1 MTFGVNQSPDSLI
14 ALEAAANKG
23 GVSSTSP
30 VLPKPKINIMIPQTK
45 TINKVMSLFFDL
57 GSTGLVDETPPL
69 FAAAARAMSES
80 GDWLT
85 PKVNGIFRFDKP
97 PLIYWLMGFF
107 YSLPNNDM
115 WDSLGTLSARLP
127 SALGSLFLMLI
138 IGDTL
143 FCWPQKGDKEFFTPI
158 VASLGFALSPLIII
172 WSRTAVSDALLTGT
186 LGISLLLFWRRM
198 VSDNN
203 DQCISAWVF
212 LGFAILTKG
221 PVAFILAALTIASFL
236 LSQRDSKSMLCKIRP
251 KKGFLITILISV
263 PWYIL
268 ELIKEGKP
276 FWDNFFGYHNFQR
289 YTSVV
294 NNHSEPLWFFLYIM
308 VLASLPFTPF
318 LYHGIFIAVKDFLKS
333 LKENCRVSETLNT
346 YALCW
351 LSSVF
356 IFFSISATKLPSY
369 WLPAIPAAA
378 ILISNSF
385 ISLKNPNKTY
395 FYMWIFNILILFGVS
410 IAFFFSN
417 IWLSSINDPEMPNLA
432 FELIST
438 GIIFKARLFFSLFTF
453 LAIILFSLKSKNIF
467 LYLQILL
474 LIGQSFL
481 MSPIRKLADTSRQL
495 PLRNIS
501 KLILGMREG
510 RETLAMIG
518 IRKPSLHYY
527 SRQIVFYE
535 PSTKEGLI
543 NLSERLNSDKRKN
556 YEDQPDYQNKSF
568 LVVIDDYSSRQ
579 MHWSNINHQK
589 LGEYGIY
596 NLWRIQRNDLIKYS
610 DFLVKSGYKSDW
622 KKRQVEKF

>member
-1 MTFGVNQSPDSLI
+1 MILLNSRKRFKTSLI
-14 ALEAAANKG
+14 VLVL
-23 GVSSTSP
+23 GVIIFI
-30 VLPKPKINIMIPQTK
+30 L
-45 TINKVMSLFFDL
+45 DL
-57 GSTGLVDETPPL
+57 GKTGLVDETPPL

-85 PKVNGIFRFDKP
+85 PKVNGMFRFDKP
-97 PLIYWLMGFF
+97 PLIYWLMSFF
-107 YSLPNNDM
+107 YSLPKNEI

-127 SALGSLFLMLI
+127 SALGSLFLMLM

-143 FCWPQKGDKEFFTPI
+143 FCWPQKGDRQFLTPI

-198 VSDNN
+198 ASKNN

-221 PVAFILAALTIASFL
+221 PVAFVLAALTIISFL
-236 LSQRDSKSMLCKIRP
+236 FCQKNWERLLCKINP
-251 KKGFLITILISV
+251 KKGILITILISI

-276 FWDNFFGYHNFQR
+276 FWDSFFGYHNFQR

-294 NNHSEPLWFFLYIM
+294 NNHAEPFWFFLYIM

-318 LYHGIFIAVKDFLKS
+318 LFHGIFETFKDLFKIS
-333 LKENCRVSETLNT
+333 RKNSIVSESLYT
-346 YALCW
+346 YSFCW
-351 LSSVF
+351 LISVL

-378 ILISNSF
+378 ILISHSF
-385 ISLKNPNKTY
+385 ISLKNSNKNY
-395 FYMWIFNILILFGVS
+395 LFLWIPSIFILFGIS
-410 IAFFFSN
+410 IIFFFSN
-417 IWLSSINDPEMPNLA
+417 FWLSLIDDPEMPNLA
-432 FELIST
+432 SELISS
-438 GIIFKARLFFSLFTF
+438 GIIFKAKLFFSLVTLF
-453 LAIILFSLKSKNIF
+453 AITLFSLKSKNIF

-474 LIGQSFL
+474 VIGQFFL

-501 KLILGMREG
+501 KLISDIREG
-510 RETLAMIG
+510 NESLAMIG
-518 IRKPSLHYY
+518 IRKPSLHFY

-535 PSTKEGLI
+535 PNTKEGII
-543 NLSERLNSDKRKN
+543 NLSDRLENDRRNN
-556 YEDQPDYQNKSF
+556 YEDQPNYDYKTL
-568 LVVIDDYSSRQ
+568 LVVIDDYSSAKL
-579 MHWSNINHQK
+579 HWSNINHQK
-589 LGEYGIY
+589 LGEFGIY
-596 NLWRIQRNDLIKYS
+596 NLWRIQKSDLNKYA
-610 DFLVKSGYKSDW
+610 DFLENNGYELNW
-622 KKRQVEKF
+622 KNREVEKF

>member
-1 MTFGVNQSPDSLI
+1 MILLNSKKRLI
-14 ALEAAANKG
+14 TLLI
-23 GVSSTSP
+23 
-30 VLPKPKINIMIPQTK
+30 VLVCGIIIF
-45 TINKVMSLFFDL
+45 IL
-57 GSTGLVDETPPL
+57 GLGNTGLVDETPPL

-80 GDWLT
+80 GDWIT
-85 PKVNGIFRFDKP
+85 PKVNGMFRFDKP

-107 YSLPNNDM
+107 YSLPKNEI
-115 WDSLGTLSARLP
+115 WDSFGTLSARLP
-127 SALGSLFLMLI
+127 SALGSLFLMLM

-143 FCWPQKGDKEFFTPI
+143 FCWPQKGDRQFLTPI

-198 VSDNN
+198 ASENN

-221 PVAFILAALTIASFL
+221 PVAFVLALLTITSFL
-236 LSQRDSKSMLCKIRP
+236 FSQKNWKTLLCKINP

-294 NNHSEPLWFFLYIM
+294 NNHAEPFWFFLYIM
-308 VLASLPFTPF
+308 ILASLPFTPF
-318 LYHGIFIAVKDFLKS
+318 LYHGIFKTFKDFSKS
-333 LKENCRVSETLNT
+333 SKESCNVTETLYT
-346 YALCW
+346 YSLCW
-351 LSSVF
+351 LTSVL
-356 IFFSISATKLPSY
+356 IFFSLSATKLPSY

-378 ILISNSF
+378 LLTSNSF
-385 ISLKNPNKTY
+385 ISLKNINKSYLY
-395 FYMWIFNILILFGVS
+395 FWIFNILILFGFS

-432 FELIST
+432 SELISS
-438 GIIFKARLFFSLFTF
+438 GIIFKAKLFFSSFTL
-453 LAIILFSLKSKNIF
+453 LAIILFSLKSRNIL

-474 LIGQSFL
+474 LIGQSYL

-501 KLILGMREG
+501 KLILDIREG

-535 PSTKEGLI
+535 PNTEEGLI
-543 NLSERLNSDKRKN
+543 NLSERLNTDRREN
-556 YEDQPDYQNKSF
+556 YEDQPDYEYKSL
-568 LVVIDDYSSRQ
+568 LVVIDEYSTRRQ
-579 MHWSNINHQK
+579 QWSKINHQK
-589 LGEYGIY
+589 LGKFGIY
-596 NLWRIQRNDLIKYS
+596 NLWRIQKSDLNKYS
-610 DFLVKSGYKSDW
+610 RFLVKSGYKSDW
-622 KKRQVEKF
+622 ENRKVEKF

>member
-1 MTFGVNQSPDSLI
+1 MILFNSKKRLI
-14 ALEAAANKG
+14 TLLI
-23 GVSSTSP
+23 
-30 VLPKPKINIMIPQTK
+30 VLVCGIIIF
-45 TINKVMSLFFDL
+45 IL
-57 GSTGLVDETPPL
+57 GLGTTGLVDETPPL
-69 FAAAARAMSES
+69 FAAAAREMSES

-107 YSLPNNDM
+107 YSLPKNEV

-127 SALGSLFLMLI
+127 SALGSLFLMLM

-143 FCWPQKGDKEFFTPI
+143 FCWPQKGARQFLTPI

-198 VSDNN
+198 ASESN

-221 PVAFILAALTIASFL
+221 PVALVLAFFTITSFL
-236 LSQRDSKSMLCKIRP
+236 FSQKNWKTLFCRINP
-251 KKGFLITILISV
+251 KRGFLITILISV
-263 PWYIL
+263 PWYLL

-289 YTSVV
+289 YTAVV
-294 NNHSEPLWFFLYIM
+294 NNHAEPFWFFLYIM
-308 VLASLPFTPF
+308 ILASLPFTPF
-318 LYHGIFIAVKDFLKS
+318 LFYGIFKAFKDFLRNTKKS
-333 LKENCRVSETLNT
+333 SNVSETLHI
-346 YALCW
+346 YSLCW
-351 LSSVF
+351 LTSVL
-356 IFFSISATKLPSY
+356 IFFSLSATKLPSY

-385 ISLKNPNKTY
+385 INLKNTSKSY
-395 FYMWIFNILILFGVS
+395 LYLWVFNILILFGFS
-410 IAFFFSN
+410 MAFFFSN
-417 IWLSSINDPEMPNLA
+417 NWLSSINDPEMPNLA
-432 FELIST
+432 SELISS
-438 GIIFKARLFFSLFTF
+438 GIIFKAKLFFSSFTL
-453 LAIILFSLKSKNIF
+453 LAIILFSLKSKNIL

-501 KLILGMREG
+501 KLILDIREG
-510 RETLAMIG
+510 KETLAMIG

-535 PSTKEGLI
+535 PNTEEGLI
-543 NLSERLNSDKRKN
+543 NLSERLNTDRREN
-556 YEDQPDYQNKSF
+556 YKDQPDYEYKSL
-568 LVVIDDYSSRQ
+568 LVVIDELSSRRKQ
-579 MHWSNINHQK
+579 WSKINHQK
-589 LGEYGIY
+589 LGKFGIY
-596 NLWRIQRNDLIKYS
+596 NLWRIQKSDLNKNS
-610 DFLVKSGYKSDW
+610 KFLVNSGYKSDW
-622 KKRQVEKF
+622 KNRKVEKF

>member
-1 MTFGVNQSPDSLI
+1 MFLLKTKKRLSTLLIVLVSGIFIFFFG
-14 ALEAAANKG
+14 
-23 GVSSTSP
+23 
-30 VLPKPKINIMIPQTK
+30 
-45 TINKVMSLFFDL
+45 L
-57 GSTGLVDETPPL
+57 GTTGLVDETPPL

-80 GDWLT
+80 GDWIT

-107 YSLPNNDM
+107 FSLPKNEL
-115 WDSLGTLSARLP
+115 WDSFGSLSARLP
-127 SALGSLFLMLI
+127 SALGSLFLMLM

-143 FCWPQKGDKEFFTPI
+143 FCWPQKGDRQFLTPI

-186 LGISLLLFWRRM
+186 LGITLLLFWRRM
-198 VSDNN
+198 ASENN
-203 DQCISAWVF
+203 DQCTSAWVF

-221 PVAFILAALTIASFL
+221 PVAFVLASLTITSFL
-236 LSQRDSKSMLCKIRP
+236 FSQRDWKRLLCKINP

-268 ELIKEGKP
+268 ELIKEGRP

-289 YTSVV
+289 YTAVV
-294 NNHSEPLWFFLYIM
+294 NNHAEPFWFFLYIM
-308 VLASLPFTPF
+308 ILASLPFTPF
-318 LYHGIFIAVKDFLKS
+318 LYHGIFQAFKDLLKS
-333 LKENCRVSETLNT
+333 SKASCNVTETLYT
-346 YALCW
+346 YSLCW
-351 LSSVF
+351 LTSVL

-378 ILISNSF
+378 ILISKSF
-385 ISLKNPNKTY
+385 IDLKNSNKSFLY
-395 FYMWIFNILILFGVS
+395 LWIFNILILFGIS

-417 IWLSSINDPEMPNLA
+417 IWLTSINDPEMPNLA
-432 FELIST
+432 SELISS
-438 GIIFKARLFFSLFTF
+438 GIIFKAKFFFSSFTL
-453 LAIILFSLKSKNIF
+453 LAIILFSLQSKNIF

-501 KLILGMREG
+501 KLISNTREG
-510 RETLAMIG
+510 NETLAMIG

-535 PSTKEGLI
+535 PNTKEGLI
-543 NLSERLNSDKRKN
+543 NLSDRLNTDRRIN
-556 YEDQPDYQNKSF
+556 YEDQPDYDHKSL
-568 LVVIDDYSSRQ
+568 LVVIDEYSSREQ
-579 MHWSNINHQK
+579 HWSNINHQK
-589 LGEYGIY
+589 LGAYGIY
-596 NLWRIQRNDLIKYS
+596 NLWRIQKSDLNKYS
-610 DFLVKSGYKSDW
+610 ELLVNSGYKSDW
-622 KKRQVEKF
+622 KNRKVEKF

>member
-1 MTFGVNQSPDSLI
+1 MILLNSKKRLI
-14 ALEAAANKG
+14 TLLI
-23 GVSSTSP
+23 
-30 VLPKPKINIMIPQTK
+30 VLVCGIIIF
-45 TINKVMSLFFDL
+45 IL
-57 GSTGLVDETPPL
+57 GLGTTGLVDETPPL

-107 YSLPNNDM
+107 YSLPKNEI
-115 WDSLGTLSARLP
+115 WDSFGTLSARLP
-127 SALGSLFLMLI
+127 SALGSLFLMLM

-143 FCWPQKGDKEFFTPI
+143 FCWPQKSDRQFLTPI

-198 VSDNN
+198 ASENN

-212 LGFAILTKG
+212 LGFAILVKG
-221 PVAFILAALTIASFL
+221 PVAFVLALFTITSFL
-236 LSQRDSKSMLCKIRP
+236 FCQKNWETLFRKINP
-251 KKGFLITILISV
+251 KKGFLITTLISV

-268 ELIKEGKP
+268 ELLKEGKP

-294 NNHSEPLWFFLYIM
+294 NNHAEPFWFFLYIM
-308 VLASLPFTPF
+308 ILASLPFTPF
-318 LYHGIFIAVKDFLKS
+318 LYHGIFKTFKDFFKS
-333 LKENCRVSETLNT
+333 SKESCNVPETLYT
-346 YALCW
+346 YSLCW
-351 LSSVF
+351 LTSVL
-356 IFFSISATKLPSY
+356 IFFSLSATKLPSY

-378 ILISNSF
+378 LLMSNSF
-385 ISLKNPNKTY
+385 ISLKNINKSYIY
-395 FYMWIFNILILFGVS
+395 FWVFNILILFGLS

-432 FELIST
+432 SELISS
-438 GIIFKARLFFSLFTF
+438 GIIFKAKLFFSLFTL
-453 LAIILFSLKSKNIF
+453 LAIILFSLKSRNIL

-474 LIGQSFL
+474 LIGQSYL

-501 KLILGMREG
+501 KLILDIREG

-535 PSTKEGLI
+535 PNTEEGLI
-543 NLSERLNSDKRKN
+543 NLSERLNTDRREN
-556 YEDQPDYQNKSF
+556 YEDQPDYEYKSL
-568 LVVIDDYSSRQ
+568 LVVIDEYSTRRQ
-579 MHWSNINHQK
+579 QWSKINHQK
-589 LGEYGIY
+589 LGKFGIY
-596 NLWRIQRNDLIKYS
+596 NLWRIQKSDLNKYS
-610 DFLVKSGYKSDW
+610 RFLVKSGYKSDW
-622 KKRQVEKF
+622 ENRKVEKF

>member
-1 MTFGVNQSPDSLI
+1 MILLKSKKRLI
-14 ALEAAANKG
+14 TLLI
-23 GVSSTSP
+23 
-30 VLPKPKINIMIPQTK
+30 VLVCGIIIF
-45 TINKVMSLFFDL
+45 ILGL

-107 YSLPNNDM
+107 YSLPKNEI
-115 WDSLGTLSARLP
+115 WDNFGTLSARLP
-127 SALGSLFLMLI
+127 SALASLFLMLM

-143 FCWPQKGDKEFFTPI
+143 FCWPQKSDRQFFTPI

-198 VSDNN
+198 ASKNN
-203 DQCISAWVF
+203 GQCISAWVF
-212 LGFAILTKG
+212 LGFAILVKG
-221 PVAFILAALTIASFL
+221 PVAFVLALLTITSFL
-236 LSQRDSKSMLCKIRP
+236 FSQKNWKTLLNKINP

-268 ELIKEGKP
+268 ELLKEGKP

-294 NNHSEPLWFFLYIM
+294 NNHAEPFWFFLYIM
-308 VLASLPFTPF
+308 ILASLPFTPF
-318 LYHGIFIAVKDFLKS
+318 LYHGIFKTFKDSFKS
-333 LKENCRVSETLNT
+333 SKENFNVNETLYT
-346 YALCW
+346 YSLCW
-351 LSSVF
+351 LTSVF
-356 IFFSISATKLPSY
+356 IFFSLSATKLPSY

-378 ILISNSF
+378 LLTSNSF
-385 ISLKNPNKTY
+385 VSLKNINKSYIY
-395 FYMWIFNILILFGVS
+395 FWIFNILILFGLS

-417 IWLSSINDPEMPNLA
+417 IWLSSISDPEMPNLA
-432 FELIST
+432 SELISS
-438 GIIFKARLFFSLFTF
+438 GIIFKAKFFFSSFTL
-453 LAIILFSLKSKNIF
+453 LAIILFSLKSKKIL

-474 LIGQSFL
+474 LIGQSYL

-501 KLILGMREG
+501 KLILDIREG

-535 PSTKEGLI
+535 PNTNEGLI
-543 NLSERLNSDKRKN
+543 NLSERLNTDRREN
-556 YEDQPDYQNKSF
+556 YEDQPDYEYKSL
-568 LVVIDDYSSRQ
+568 LVVIDEYSARRQ
-579 MHWSNINHQK
+579 QWSKINHQK
-589 LGEYGIY
+589 LGKFGIY
-596 NLWRIQRNDLIKYS
+596 NLWRIQKRDLNKYS
-610 DFLVKSGYKSDW
+610 RFLVKSGFESDW
-622 KKRQVEKF
+622 ENRKVEKF

>member
-1 MTFGVNQSPDSLI
+1 MILLKSKKRLI
-14 ALEAAANKG
+14 TLLI
-23 GVSSTSP
+23 
-30 VLPKPKINIMIPQTK
+30 VLVCGIIIF
-45 TINKVMSLFFDL
+45 ILGL

-85 PKVNGIFRFDKP
+85 PKVNGMFRFDKP

-107 YSLPNNDM
+107 YSLPKNEI
-115 WDSLGTLSARLP
+115 WDSFGTLSARLP
-127 SALGSLFLMLI
+127 SALGSLFLMLM

-143 FCWPQKGDKEFFTPI
+143 FCWPQKGDRQFLTPI

-198 VSDNN
+198 ASENN

-221 PVAFILAALTIASFL
+221 PVAFVLATLTITSFL
-236 LSQRDSKSMLCKIRP
+236 FSQKDWKTLLYKINP

-294 NNHSEPLWFFLYIM
+294 NNHSEPFWFFLYIM
-308 VLASLPFTPF
+308 ILASLPFTPF
-318 LYHGIFIAVKDFLKS
+318 LYHGIFKTFKDFLKS
-333 LKENCRVSETLNT
+333 SKESCNVTETLYT
-346 YALCW
+346 YSLCW
-351 LSSVF
+351 LTSVL

-385 ISLKNPNKTY
+385 INLKNSNKSY
-395 FYMWIFNILILFGVS
+395 LYLWIFNILILFGVS

-417 IWLSSINDPEMPNLA
+417 IWLSSINDPEMPNLGS
-432 FELIST
+432 ELISS
-438 GIIFKARLFFSLFTF
+438 GIIFKAKLFFSSFTL

-501 KLILGMREG
+501 KLISDIREG
-510 RETLAMIG
+510 NETLAMIG

-535 PSTKEGLI
+535 PNTKEGLI
-543 NLSERLNSDKRKN
+543 NLSDRLNNDRREN
-556 YEDQPDYQNKSF
+556 YEDQPDYEYKSL
-568 LVVIDDYSSRQ
+568 LVVIDEYSSREK
-579 MHWSNINHQK
+579 HWSNINHQK

-596 NLWRIQRNDLIKYS
+596 NLWRIQKSDLNKYS
-610 DFLVKSGYKSDW
+610 EFLVNSGYKSDW
-622 KKRQVEKF
+622 KNRKVEKF

>member
-1 MTFGVNQSPDSLI
+1 MILLNSKKRLI
-14 ALEAAANKG
+14 TLLI
-23 GVSSTSP
+23 
-30 VLPKPKINIMIPQTK
+30 VLVCGIIIF
-45 TINKVMSLFFDL
+45 IL
-57 GSTGLVDETPPL
+57 GLGTTGLVDETPPL

-107 YSLPNNDM
+107 YSLPKNEI
-115 WDSLGTLSARLP
+115 WDSFGTLSARLP
-127 SALGSLFLMLI
+127 SALASLFLMLM

-143 FCWPQKGDKEFFTPI
+143 FCWPQKSDRQFLTPI

-198 VSDNN
+198 ASENN

-212 LGFAILTKG
+212 LGFAILVKG
-221 PVAFILAALTIASFL
+221 PVAFVLALLTITFFLFCQKNWKTL
-236 LSQRDSKSMLCKIRP
+236 LSKIKP

-263 PWYIL
+263 PWYLL
-268 ELIKEGKP
+268 ELLKEGKP

-294 NNHSEPLWFFLYIM
+294 NNHAEPFWFFLYIM
-308 VLASLPFTPF
+308 ILASLPFTPF
-318 LYHGIFIAVKDFLKS
+318 LYHGIFKTLKDFFKS
-333 LKENCRVSETLNT
+333 SKESSNVTETLYT
-346 YALCW
+346 YSLCW
-351 LSSVF
+351 LMSVL
-356 IFFSISATKLPSY
+356 IFFSLSATKLPSY

-378 ILISNSF
+378 LLTSNSF
-385 ISLKNPNKTY
+385 ISLKNINKSYLY
-395 FYMWIFNILILFGVS
+395 FWIFNILILFGFS

-432 FELIST
+432 SELISS
-438 GIIFKARLFFSLFTF
+438 GIIFKAKLFFSSFTL
-453 LAIILFSLKSKNIF
+453 LAIILFSLKSRNIL

-474 LIGQSFL
+474 LIGQSYL

-501 KLILGMREG
+501 KLILDIREG

-535 PSTKEGLI
+535 PNTEEGLI
-543 NLSERLNSDKRKN
+543 NLSERLNTDRREN
-556 YEDQPDYQNKSF
+556 YEDQPDYEYKSL
-568 LVVIDDYSSRQ
+568 LVVIDEYSTRRKQ
-579 MHWSNINHQK
+579 WSKINHQK
-589 LGEYGIY
+589 LGKFGIY
-596 NLWRIQRNDLIKYS
+596 NLWRIQKSDLNKYS
-610 DFLVKSGYKSDW
+610 RFLVKSGYKSDW
-622 KKRQVEKF
+622 ENRKVEKF

>member
-1 MTFGVNQSPDSLI
+1 MILFNSKKRLI
-14 ALEAAANKG
+14 TLLIVFVCG
-23 GVSSTSP
+23 
-30 VLPKPKINIMIPQTK
+30 IIIF
-45 TINKVMSLFFDL
+45 IL
-57 GSTGLVDETPPL
+57 GLGNTGLVDETPPL

-107 YSLPNNDM
+107 YSLPKNEI
-115 WDSLGTLSARLP
+115 WDSFGTLSARLP
-127 SALGSLFLMLI
+127 SALGSLFLMLM

-143 FCWPQKGDKEFFTPI
+143 FCWPQKGDKQFSTPI

-198 VSDNN
+198 ASEND

-221 PVAFILAALTIASFL
+221 PVALVLTLLTIVSFFFSQKNWETL
-236 LSQRDSKSMLCKIRP
+236 LSKINP
-251 KKGFLITILISV
+251 KKGFLITTLISV
-263 PWYIL
+263 PWYVL
-268 ELIKEGKP
+268 ELLKEGKP

-294 NNHSEPLWFFLYIM
+294 NNHAEPFWFFLYIM
-308 VLASLPFTPF
+308 ILGSLPFTPF
-318 LYHGIFIAVKDFLKS
+318 LYHGIFKTFKDFLKS
-333 LKENCRVSETLNT
+333 SKESCNVTETLYT
-346 YALCW
+346 YSLCW
-351 LSSVF
+351 LTSVL
-356 IFFSISATKLPSY
+356 IFFSLSATKLPSY

-378 ILISNSF
+378 ILISKSF
-385 ISLKNPNKTY
+385 ISLKNINKSYLY
-395 FYMWIFNILILFGVS
+395 FWIFNILILFGLS

-432 FELIST
+432 SELVSS
-438 GIIFKARLFFSLFTF
+438 GIIFKAKLFFSSFTL
-453 LAIILFSLKSKNIF
+453 LAIIIFSLRSINIL

-474 LIGQSFL
+474 LIGQSYL

-495 PLRNIS
+495 PIRNIS
-501 KLILGMREG
+501 KLILDIREG
-510 RETLAMIG
+510 SETLAMIG

-527 SRQIVFYE
+527 SRLIVFYE
-535 PSTKEGLI
+535 PNTEEGLI
-543 NLSERLNSDKRKN
+543 NLSERLNTDRREN
-556 YEDQPDYQNKSF
+556 YEDQPDYEFKSL
-568 LVVIDDYSSRQ
+568 LVVIDEYSSRAK
-579 MHWSNINHQK
+579 HWSNINHQK

-596 NLWRIQRNDLIKYS
+596 NLWRIKKSDLNKYS
-610 DFLVKSGYKSDW
+610 EFLVNSGYKSDW
-622 KKRQVEKF
+622 KNRKVEKF

>member
-1 MTFGVNQSPDSLI
+1 MILLNSKKRLATLLIVLIFGIIIFIL
-14 ALEAAANKG
+14 
-23 GVSSTSP
+23 
-30 VLPKPKINIMIPQTK
+30 
-45 TINKVMSLFFDL
+45 DL
-57 GSTGLVDETPPL
+57 GATGLVDETPPL

-107 YSLPNNDM
+107 YSLPKIEI

-127 SALGSLFLMLI
+127 SSLGSLFLMLMI
-138 IGDTL
+138 ADTL
-143 FCWPQKGDKEFFTPI
+143 FCWPQKGDKQFFTPI
-158 VASLGFALSPLIII
+158 AGSLGFALSPLIII

-198 VSDNN
+198 ASENN
-203 DQCISAWVF
+203 DKCIAAWAF

-221 PVAFILAALTIASFL
+221 PVAFVLATLTITFFL
-236 LSQRDSKSMLCKIRP
+236 IIQKDWRSLLNKINP

-263 PWYIL
+263 PWYVL
-268 ELIKEGKP
+268 ELLREGRP

-294 NNHSEPLWFFLYIM
+294 NNHSEPIWFFLYIM
-308 VLASLPFTPF
+308 ILASLPFTPF
-318 LYHGIFIAVKDFLKS
+318 LYHGIFIAFREFLKS
-333 LKENCRVSETLNT
+333 LKESCGVPNSLYT
-346 YALCW
+346 YSLCW
-351 LSSVF
+351 LSAVL

-385 ISLKNPNKTY
+385 ISLKNTNKTY
-395 FYMWIFNILILFGVS
+395 VYLWIFNIFIFFGVS

-417 IWLSSINDPEMPNLA
+417 IWLGSINDPEMPNLA
-432 FELIST
+432 SKLLSS
-438 GIIFKARLFFSLFTF
+438 GIIFKAKLFFSLFTLF
-453 LAIILFSLKSKNIF
+453 AIILFSLKSKNIF
-467 LYLQILL
+467 LYLQIV
-474 LIGQSFL
+474 LIMGQYFL

-501 KLILGMREG
+501 KLILDTREG
-510 RETLAMIG
+510 KETLAMIG

-535 PSTKEGLI
+535 PNTQEGLI
-543 NLSERLNSDKRKN
+543 NLKERLNNDRRKN
-556 YEDQPDYQNKSF
+556 YQDEPDYQYKS
-568 LVVIDDYSSRQ
+568 LLIVIDDYSSQ
-579 MHWSNINHQK
+579 EEHWSNFNHEK
-589 LGEYGIY
+589 LGKYGIY
-596 NLWRIQRNDLIKYS
+596 NLWRINKKDLNEYS
-610 DFLVKSGYKSDW
+610 EFLINNGYKSNW
-622 KKRQVEKF
+622 KNRQVEKF

>member
-1 MTFGVNQSPDSLI
+1 MLLLESKKRLI
-14 ALEAAANKG
+14 TLLIILVCG
-23 GVSSTSP
+23 
-30 VLPKPKINIMIPQTK
+30 III
-45 TINKVMSLFFDL
+45 FFLGL

-107 YSLPNNDM
+107 YSLPKNEI
-115 WDSLGTLSARLP
+115 WDSFGTLSARLP
-127 SALGSLFLMLI
+127 SALGSLFLMLM

-143 FCWPQKGDKEFFTPI
+143 FCWPQKGDSQFLTPI

-172 WSRTAVSDALLTGT
+172 WSRTAVSDALLTGN

-198 VSDNN
+198 ASEKDH
-203 DQCISAWVF
+203 QCISAWVF

-221 PVAFILAALTIASFL
+221 PVAFVLASMTITSFL
-236 LSQRDSKSMLCKIRP
+236 ISQKDWRTLLRKINP

-263 PWYIL
+263 PWYLL
-268 ELIKEGKP
+268 EFIKEGKP

-294 NNHSEPLWFFLYIM
+294 NNHTEPFWFFLYIM
-308 VLASLPFTPF
+308 ILASLPFTPF
-318 LYHGIFIAVKDFLKS
+318 LYHGIFKAFEGFIKS
-333 LKENCRVSETLNT
+333 SKENSNVTETLDS
-346 YALCW
+346 YSLCW
-351 LSSVF
+351 FASVL

-369 WLPAIPAAA
+369 WLPAIPAGA

-385 ISLKNPNKTY
+385 INLKNSNKSY
-395 FYMWIFNILILFGVS
+395 SYLWIFNILILFGIS

-417 IWLSSINDPEMPNLA
+417 IWLNLINDPEMPNLGS
-432 FELIST
+432 ELVSSGT
-438 GIIFKARLFFSLFTF
+438 IFRAKLFFSLFTL
-453 LAIILFSLKSKNIF
+453 LAIILFSLKSKNIL
-467 LYLQILL
+467 LYLQILF

-481 MSPIRKLADTSRQL
+481 MSPLRKLADNYRQL

-501 KLILGMREG
+501 TLISVIREG
-510 RETLAMIG
+510 NETLAMIG

-535 PSTKEGLI
+535 PNTKEGLI
-543 NLSERLNSDKRKN
+543 NLSDRLNNDRREN
-556 YEDQPDYQNKSF
+556 YEDQPDYDYKSL
-568 LVVIDDYSSRQ
+568 LVVIDIYSSREK
-579 MHWSNINHQK
+579 HWSNINHQK
-589 LGEYGIY
+589 LGGYGIY
-596 NLWRIQRNDLIKYS
+596 NLWRVQKNDLNKYS
-610 DFLVKSGYKSDW
+610 EFLVNSGYKSNW
-622 KKRQVEKF
+622 KNRKVEKF

>member
-1 MTFGVNQSPDSLI
+1 MILLNSKKRLITLLVVLVCGVI
-14 ALEAAANKG
+14 
-23 GVSSTSP
+23 
-30 VLPKPKINIMIPQTK
+30 IFI
-45 TINKVMSLFFDL
+45 L
-57 GSTGLVDETPPL
+57 GLGTTGLVDETPPL
-69 FAAAARAMSES
+69 FATAARAMSES

-107 YSLPNNDM
+107 YSLPKNEI
-115 WDSLGTLSARLP
+115 WDSFGTLSARLP
-127 SALGSLFLMLI
+127 SALASLFLMLM

-143 FCWPQKGDKEFFTPI
+143 FCWPQKSDKQFLTPI

-198 VSDNN
+198 ASKNN
-203 DQCISAWVF
+203 EQCISAWVF

-221 PVAFILAALTIASFL
+221 PVALILALLTITSFL
-236 LSQRDSKSMLCKIRP
+236 FSQKNWKTLLYKINP
-251 KKGFLITILISV
+251 KKGFLISILISV

-294 NNHSEPLWFFLYIM
+294 NNHAEPFWFFLYIM
-308 VLASLPFTPF
+308 ILASLPFTPF
-318 LYHGIFIAVKDFLKS
+318 LYYGIFKTFKDFFKS
-333 LKENCRVSETLNT
+333 SKKSCDVNDTLYT
-346 YALCW
+346 YSLCW
-351 LSSVF
+351 LTSVL
-356 IFFSISATKLPSY
+356 IFFSLSATKLPSY

-378 ILISNSF
+378 LLMSNSF
-385 ISLKNPNKTY
+385 ISLKNINKSYIY
-395 FYMWIFNILILFGVS
+395 FWIFNILILFGLS

-432 FELIST
+432 TELISS
-438 GIIFKARLFFSLFTF
+438 GIIFKAKMFFSSFTLF
-453 LAIILFSLKSKNIF
+453 AIILFSLKSRNIL

-474 LIGQSFL
+474 LIGQSYL
-481 MSPIRKLADTSRQL
+481 MTPIRKLADTSRQL

-501 KLILGMREG
+501 KLILDIREG

-535 PSTKEGLI
+535 PNTKEGLI
-543 NLSERLNSDKRKN
+543 NLSERLNIDRREN
-556 YEDQPDYQNKSF
+556 YQDQPDYDYKSL
-568 LVVIDDYSSRQ
+568 LVVIDEYSTRRQ
-579 MHWSNINHQK
+579 QWSKINHQK
-589 LGEYGIY
+589 LGKFGIY
-596 NLWRIQRNDLIKYS
+596 NLWRIKKSDLNKYS
-610 DFLVKSGYKSDW
+610 RFLVKSGYKSDW
-622 KKRQVEKF
+622 ENRKVEKF